1 MVSKKVR
8 NQKGR
13 QVRKLSNSTRKLS
26 DEEVK
31 VFLEVLSA
39 LMQGVPVPKDAR
51 KSYLKEVESRLRNNG
66 ADFLSKSRVFP
77 TYGLKLLGRDTTGF
91 PIKGF
96 KNAEGKL
103 YPRLFAWYWAELE
116 RLSKLDKPTKR
127 DANRAQRVLVVLS
140 FAKMIKLSSVNQIR
154 KSLTDFENRVTD
166 EESMT
171 PDDVA
176 KDEVTDN
183 KVPSSSKELTL
194 FDDAP
199 SLREILGYNV
209 NLRSLPSYVDFDSI
223 STKPSALKDKI
234 ALPEWFAGQFMRIA
248 RTPTGTQISVPQGL
262 KPPPYGKVNVI
273 TESAGKLRLIVPYNT
288 PFVHSTGLYARCRAI
303 LDCIPQD
310 CSVKQTKGH
319 QLISKLTRPGSIGPD
334 DSIIS
339 ADLDAF
345 SDNTSTAGIKFGLS
359 QIGLAGLDD
368 FLLNLP
374 INLPNGKEII
384 PKKLLMGLKGNFEM
398 SSVLHNY
405 AVKIAGIR
413 SYALCGDDLVFA
425 GSIEPYMAS
434 IDTFG
439 WSINR
444 SKTVISKTAAV
455 FCGEM
460 YWFGH
465 RVSPRVPKVH
475 SVYSN
480 GKLRR
485 ASVLFSTMRMTI
497 ESLNTIYKRKVVAK
511 IISPFRRLLRR
522 KWRGVVI
529 PSLPSKLRGL
539 GMKPAKT
546 IGLLKLMKNKCILR
560 ICLMSI
566 GVEDLPVSKNRWFG
580 LPIEITPSLVQQEL
594 PDFPALLSKGAVS
607 LRAPIARKS
616 MTKHVDSLE
625 LYDALEWYYEDTR
638 LEASCF
644 QKKVL

>member
-1 MVSKKVR
+1 MVTKR
-8 NQKGR
+8 ANRKGR
-13 QVRKLSNSTRKLS
+13 EVRKLSNSIRKLS
-26 DEEVK
+26 DEEIK
-31 VFLEVLSA
+31 VFLEVLNA
-39 LMQGVPVPKDAR
+39 IMQGAPVPKDAR
-51 KSYLKEVESRLRNNG
+51 KRYLKEVENRLRNNG
-66 ADFLSKSRVFP
+66 VDFLSKSRVFP

-96 KNAEGKL
+96 KNAEGKA
-103 YPRLFAWYWAELE
+103 YPQLFAWYWAELE

-140 FAKMIKLSSVNQIR
+140 FAKMIKISSVNQIK
-154 KSLTDFENRVTD
+154 KSLSDFENRVTD
-166 EESMT
+166 EESKT

-176 KDEVTDN
+176 KGEDSDN
-183 KVPSSSKELTL
+183 KDPSSSKELTF

-199 SLREILGYNV
+199 SLKEILGYDV
-209 NLRSLPSYVDFDSI
+209 NLRSLPSYVDFNSI

-234 ALPEWFAGQFMRIA
+234 ALPEWFAGQFMRIG
-248 RTPTGTQISVPQGL
+248 GTFQDTVITVPSGL
-262 KPPPYGKVNVI
+262 KPPPYGKVSVI

-303 LDCIPQD
+303 LNCIKQD
-310 CSVKQTKGH
+310 CSIDQAKGH
-319 QLISKLTRPGSIGPD
+319 QLISKLTRPGTIGPD

-359 QIGLAGLDD
+359 QIGLPGLDD

-374 INLPNGKEII
+374 ITSPNGNVIV

-398 SSVLHNY
+398 SSVLHHY
-405 AVKIAGIR
+405 AVKLAGIR
-413 SYALCGDDLVFA
+413 RYALCGDDLVYS

-444 SKTVISKTAAV
+444 GKTVISKTAAV

-460 YWFGH
+460 YWFGF
-465 RVSPRVPKVH
+465 RISPRVPKVH

-485 ASVLFSTMRMTI
+485 ASVIFSTMRMTI

-511 IISPFRRLLRR
+511 IISPFRRLLKR

-546 IGLLKLMKNKCILR
+546 QKLLKLMKNKAILR
-560 ICLMSI
+560 VCLMSI
-566 GVEDLPVSKNRWFG
+566 GIDNPPVSKNRWFG
-580 LPIEITPSLVQQEL
+580 LPIELTPSQIHTEF
-594 PDFPALLSKGAVS
+594 PDFPALLDKGAVS
-607 LRAPIARKS
+607 LRVTEAAPALV
-616 MTKHVDSLE
+616 KHVDSLD
-625 LYDALEWYYEDTR
+625 LYQALEWYYDDVR
-638 LEASCF
+638 LEASAF
-644 QKKVL
+644 EL

>member
-1 MVSKKVR
+1 MVSRK
-8 NQKGR
+8 NHEGGET
-13 QVRKLSNSTRKLS
+13 RKLSNSIRKLS
-26 DEEVK
+26 DEEIK
-31 VFLEVLSA
+31 VFLEVLNA

-51 KSYLKEVESRLRNNG
+51 KRYLKEVENRLRNNG
-66 ADFLSKSRVFP
+66 VDFLSKSRVFP

-96 KNAEGKL
+96 KVAEGKQ

-140 FAKMIKLSSVNQIR
+140 FAKMIKMSSVNQIK
-154 KSLTDFENRVTD
+154 KSLTDFEARITD
-166 EESMT
+166 EESKT

-176 KDEVTDN
+176 KGEDSIMD
-183 KVPSSSKELTL
+183 PSSSKEHTF

-199 SLREILGYNV
+199 SLKEILGYDV

-248 RTPTGTQISVPQGL
+248 GTFEDTVISVPQGL

-303 LDCIPQD
+303 LNCIPQD
-310 CSVKQTKGH
+310 CSVNQAKGH
-319 QLISKLTRPGSIGPD
+319 QLISELTRPGTIGPD

-359 QIGLAGLDD
+359 QIGLNGLED

-374 INLPNGKEII
+374 INSYNGKEII

-405 AVKIAGIR
+405 AVKLAGIR
-413 SYALCGDDLVFA
+413 RYALCGDDLVYS

-460 YWFGH
+460 YWFGF
-465 RVSPRVPKVH
+465 RISPRVPKVH

-485 ASVLFSTMRMTI
+485 ASVIFSTMRMTI
-497 ESLNTIYKRKVVAK
+497 ASLNTIYKRKVVAK
-511 IISPFRRLLRR
+511 IISPFRLLLRR

-529 PSLPSKLRGL
+529 PNLPSKLRGL
-539 GMKPAKT
+539 GMKPARNSK
-546 IGLLKLMKNKCILR
+546 GLLGLMKNKAILR
-560 ICLMSI
+560 VCLMSI
-566 GVEDLPVSKNRWFG
+566 GIESSQVSKNRWFG
-580 LPIEITPSLVQQEL
+580 LPIEITPSQIQKEF

-607 LRAPIARKS
+607 LRSVKAKPALVKN
-616 MTKHVDSLE
+616 VDSLE
-625 LYDALEWYYEDTR
+625 LYQALEWYYDDVR
-638 LEASCF
+638 LEASAF
-644 QKKVL
+644 E